1 VASVL
6 IRNGTVVTAEGQSAA
21 DVYVEGG
28 IIARVGPALDVP
40 ADSVIDAS
48 GRLVLPG
55 GIDAHTHLDMP
66 AGDIRSTDDFETG
79 TIAAA
84 CGGTTTI
91 VDFAT
96 PLPGQRLRHALDEWM
111 RLADG
116 RAVVDFAFHM
126 VVPEWT
132 AGTAAEMDR
141 LVSDDGVTSFKL
153 FMAYP
158 GRLMLDD
165 GAIFRAL
172 RQTRENGG
180 LVLLHA
186 ENGGVID
193 ALVEEALRRGD
204 TAPRFHALTRPSAT
218 EGEAVARAI
227 ALADMA
233 GAPLYLV
240 HVSSAEAVASIARA
254 RERGQRVYGETCPQ
268 YLFLTDAEYGRPGFE
283 AAKFVMSPPLRSHA
297 HQDALWR
304 GMEARALDVV
314 ATDHCPFGM
323 VSPPHKQRG
332 REDFSKIPNGAPGIE
347 TRLMLLWDGGVRTGR
362 ITASR
367 FVELTATAP
376 AKILGLWPLKGAVA
390 EGADADLVVWDPL
403 THVTLSASTH
413 HMRVDYSLYEG
424 RTVTGAPAVV
434 MSRGDVIVEGGS
446 FVGRPGRGAFLR
458 RAPRASAGWLA

>member
-21 DVYVEGG
+21 DVFVEGG

-48 GRLVLPG
+48 RLLVLPG

-84 CGGTTTI
+84 HGGTTTI

-96 PLPGQRLRHALDEWM
+96 PLPGQCLRHALDEWM
-111 RLADG
+111 RLAGG

-126 VVPEWT
+126 VVAEWT

-141 LVSDDGVTSFKL
+141 LVSDHGVTSFKL

-172 RQTRENGG
+172 RQTREDGG
-180 LVLLHA
+180 LVMLHA

-193 ALVEEALRRGD
+193 ALVDEARRRGD

-233 GAPLYLV
+233 GAPLYIV
-240 HVSSAEAVASIARA
+240 HVSSAEGVTAIADARA
-254 RERGQRVYGETCPQ
+254 RGVPVYGETCPQ
-268 YLFLTDAEYGRPGFE
+268 YLCLSDAEYARPGFE
-283 AAKFVMSPPLRSHA
+283 AAKFVISPPLRSTE
-297 HQDALWR
+297 HQAALWE
-304 GMEARALDVV
+304 GLADGVLDVV
-314 ATDHCPFGM
+314 ATDHCPFGFDN
-323 VSPPHKQRG
+323 PPHKRMG
-332 REDFSKIPNGAPGIE
+332 LDDFSRIPNGAPGIE
-347 TRLMLLWDGGVRTGR
+347 TRLSLLWDSGVRTGR
-362 ITASR
+362 ISPSR

-376 AKILGLWPLKGAVA
+376 AKILGLWPRKGAVA

-403 THVTLSASTH
+403 KRATLSASTH

-424 RTVTGAPAVV
+424 RTVTGAPAIV
-434 MSRGDVIVEGGS
+434 MSHGEVIVEGGA
-446 FVGRPGRGAFLR
+446 FVGHPGRGVFLR
-458 RAPRASAGWLA
+458 RAPRASSGGKA